1 MTDDRAVRLLTVFT
15 EGKSLLR
22 IKFLRERDED
32 DWVVEDKFDPIR
44 AERKRGQG
52 VIEITTGIDSVFYQ
66 NAYPVTAV
74 VYGLYP
80 VKEPDPANLAPLRD
94 GDLNCVAQRVMEHFE
109 GTLRGLGL
117 TPIRR
122 QKIQEWEKRVH
133 VTGATVDDVAKLEKV
148 LKGAIILRDIAGEDI
163 YNSGKYHGWHRPV
176 ELIYHNGYAWT
187 KDLHFPKVER
197 STSTRV
203 TSGGQ

>member
-122 QKIQEWEKRVH
+122 Q
-133 VTGATVDDVAKLEKV
+133 TGM
-148 LKGAIILRDIAGEDI
+148 GEESPCDW
-163 YNSGKYHGWHRPV
+163 S
-176 ELIYHNGYAWT
+176 
-187 KDLHFPKVER
+187 D
-197 STSTRV
+197 S
-203 TSGGQ
+203 